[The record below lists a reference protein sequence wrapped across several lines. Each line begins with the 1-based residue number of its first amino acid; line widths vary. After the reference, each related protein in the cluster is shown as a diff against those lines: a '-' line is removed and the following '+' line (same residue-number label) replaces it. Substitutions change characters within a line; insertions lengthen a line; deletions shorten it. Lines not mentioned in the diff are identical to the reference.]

1 MSTNTPRKEAD
12 ITITST
18 SWQVRKPADGIH
30 LGACVTITVEGQAC
44 TGIITKI
51 TSGRMPY
58 KVTLPTGAIWS
69 ASRNAL
75 QAVTD
80 EAQAEQVLR
89 DVMRARTEG
98 FTTFTLGTVCAVKG
112 KDGDWVVI
120 NPLNA
125 SGRVK
130 VAKLGGTDN
139 LYLSCTP
146 EQLTKK

>member
-12 ITITST
+12 VTITST
-18 SWQVRKPADGIH
+18 PWTMSKPADGIY
-30 LGACVTITVEGQAC
+30 LGACVTINVEGQAR

-51 TSGRMPY
+51 TSGRAPY

-80 EAQAEQVLR
+80 EAQAEQVRR

-98 FTTFTLGTVCAVKG
+98 FTTFTLGTVCTVKG

-125 SGRVK
+125 SGRIK

-146 EQLTKK
+146 EHLTKN